1 MTSNLSSRYLDGNMH
16 PADALAEVRQ
26 QMAELK
32 KIEAELREQILSDV
46 SSRSGQMYKA
56 EVVLSAQRRIDP
68 AAVAELI
75 GDMEKV
81 KRSFDGTCVLR
92 KKIEVE
98 A

>member
-16 PADALAEVRQ
+16 PADALVEVRQ

-81 KRSFDGTCVLR
+81 KKSFDVTFVLL